1 MTTTEPIRNFKFR
14 KMQTETCVYTLIP
27 GFFIGFKYKKRGCM
41 GWGVGDITQ
50 LGIIFLKGTNEGLLQ
65 NTGIEL

>member
-41 GWGVGDITQ
+41 GWGVGDIT
-50 LGIIFLKGTNEGLLQ
+50 
-65 NTGIEL
+65 